1 VFLDGVG
8 LGPDDAERNPFAA
21 VPTPTLDAAS
31 GGSFVAPRAGRRAG
45 GRFERLDATLGVA
58 GLPQSATGQSALL
71 TGKNAASVM
80 DGHYG
85 PWPGP
90 TLKRF
95 LDEDQLFAWA
105 ARRFGLDAVAWGG
118 AYPPG
123 FFRALE
129 RGRLRLN
136 APAYAATSVGVVLP
150 GESAYRDGSAVAADL
165 DGAWFA
171 SQGIE
176 PPGGFVPG
184 PTGAERAGERLAV
197 AVAGKAFAFLD
208 VWLTDRIGHRGT
220 LEDGRDL
227 VVRLDAFVAGVLRA
241 RDAATTVVITSDHG
255 NVEDL
260 GHRRHTRADVP
271 LIVVGPGEPA
281 FDGAR
286 SILDVAPAIRAVWEA
301 P

>member
-1 VFLDGVG
+1 MFLDGVG
-8 LGPDDAERNPFAA
+8 LGPGDADRNPFAS
-21 VPTPTLDAAS
+21 VPTPTLDAVA
-31 GGSFVAPRAGRRAG
+31 GGTFVAPRTGLRAV

-71 TGKNAASVM
+71 TGRNAASAM

-90 TLKRF
+90 TLKRL
-95 LDEDQLFAWA
+95 LDEGQLFGWA
-105 ARRFGLDAVAWGG
+105 AERFGLDAVAWGG

-123 FFRALE
+123 FFDALE

-136 APAYAATSVGVVLP
+136 APAYAARSAGVLLP
-150 GESAYRDGSAVAADL
+150 GEAAYRDGSAVAADL

-171 SQGIE
+171 SRGIE

-184 PTGAERAGERLAV
+184 PAGAERAGERLAT
-197 AVAGKAFAFLD
+197 AAAGKAFAFLD

-220 LEDGRDL
+220 LDEGRDL
-227 VVRLDAFVAGVLRA
+227 VRRLDAFVAGVLRA
-241 RDAATTVVITSDHG
+241 RDPTTTVVITSDHG

-260 GHRRHTRADVP
+260 AHRRHTRADVP

-281 FDGAR
+281 FDGAA
-286 SILDVAPAIRAVWEA
+286 SILDVAPAVRAVWE
-301 P
+301 PS